1 MENLIKIEIPS
12 DDDGFILLQC
22 QHCNELFKLTVA
34 DIEDD
39 SNLFIYCPF
48 CGLTSENYLTE
59 NVIEL
64 AMKKAKNYAMQYIF
78 DEFKRL
84 EKQNSKGLIELKAG
98 KQPDMEEE
106 IPIFTI
112 IDNLEIKMVSCCKK
126 EVKINPLLKLS
137 GLACPFCGVMEYGD

>member
-1 MENLIKIEIPS
+1 
-12 DDDGFILLQC
+12 
-22 QHCNELFKLTVA
+22 
-34 DIEDD
+34 
-39 SNLFIYCPF
+39 
-48 CGLTSENYLTE
+48 
-59 NVIEL
+59 
-64 AMKKAKNYAMQYIF
+64 MKKAKNYAMQYIF

-84 EKQNSKGLIELKAG
+84 EKQNLKGLIEFKAG

-137 GLACPFCGVMEYGD
+137 GLTCPFCGVMEYGD